1 VAPPGA
7 TAPPPPVHHDAVPR
21 TAAIP
26 AETPPHAAAETPP
39 HAAATPPRAQP
50 PRPAASHRATRSRTP
65 HQSRHPDAAVGAL
78 AWVPYLIVL
87 AGAGLGIFLAVQGA
101 KYAGLG
107 TGLLGGSLL
116 VGALLRLALP
126 ERYAGLLA
134 TRRKASDVLAF
145 AAFGVAVLTVALT
158 LP

>member
-1 VAPPGA
+1 MANRPANAGSGGVGAGSAGFGGGLPPRGDVAPRG
-7 TAPPPPVHHDAVPR
+7 
-21 TAAIP
+21 
-26 AETPPHAAAETPP
+26 
-39 HAAATPPRAQP
+39 QP
-50 PRPAASHRATRSRTP
+50 PRPVAGHRATRSRMP
-65 HQSRHPDAAVGAL
+65 NQSRDPGSAAGVLG
-78 AWVPYLIVL
+78 WVPYLIVL
-87 AGAGLGIFLAVQGA
+87 AGAGLGMFLAVQGA
-101 KYAGLG
+101 KYAALG

-116 VGALLRLALP
+116 IGALLRLALP